1 MTAYRLF
8 PRCRVPSVQRKA
20 SSEQGRQLRAGPSAQ
35 RRAVNSMQGRQLNAG
50 PSTLRW
56 RLPWSVCTTLACLDV
71 CGTFLRTFSAGTLSQ
86 DRTGDSSSQPWVESG
101 IAQGRVLFLSL
112 FNVLVDTSA
121 ASVRS
126 VAPFR
131 NTCHRHGD
139 EVVLVS
145 ESQVDLQA
153 GLNACHAWGTRW
165 RFTFG
170 IGPTK
175 SAAMIFGPAQSRPDC
190 HVHLGGV
197 PLLGVVLT
205 PDLSWRA
212 HVAHVS
218 SCIDRLFHQSSA

>member
-1 MTAYRLF
+1 MVLLYDVGVSGSMWHF
-8 PRCRVPSVQRKA
+8 PA
-20 SSEQGRQLRAGPSAQ
+20 NIL
-35 RRAVNSMQGRQLNAG
+35 
-50 PSTLRW
+50 
-56 RLPWSVCTTLACLDV
+56 
-71 CGTFLRTFSAGTLSQ
+71 CGILSQ
-86 DRTGDSSSQPWVESG
+86 VRTGDSSSQPWVESG

-126 VAPFR
+126 VAPVVQLVISDAFR

-145 ESQVDLQA
+145 ESQVDLHA
-153 GLNACHAWGTRW
+153 GLNACHAWSIRS

-175 SAAMIFGPAQSRPDC
+175 SAVMIFGPAQSRPDC
-190 HVHLGGV
+190 HVHLGGY
-197 PLLGVVLT
+197 PLLGVLT

-218 SCIDRLFHQSSA
+218 SCIDRLFHQSSARCHGEGLPVSIAVSVFDACVLSST